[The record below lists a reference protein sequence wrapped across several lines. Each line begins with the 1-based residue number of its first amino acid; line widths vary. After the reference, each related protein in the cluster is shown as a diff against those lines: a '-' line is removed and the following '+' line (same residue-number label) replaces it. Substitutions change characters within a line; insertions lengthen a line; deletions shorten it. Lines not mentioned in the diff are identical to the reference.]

1 MINLESTNMGKVIR
15 LLREEKGMTRG
26 ELSEAVGISESH
38 LKKIEAG
45 ARQPGINT
53 YNKIMEALEVELT
66 VKNEAKTVK
75 GNCVLKAQRILMDC
89 TEEQALY
96 LVNVLEYMAQTLD
109 TIGKL

>member
-15 LLREEKGMTRG
+15 LLREGKGMTRG

-45 ARQPGINT
+45 TRQPGINT
-53 YNKIMEALEVELT
+53 YNKTMEVLEAELV

-75 GNCVLKAQRILMDC
+75 GDCVLKAQRILMDC
-89 TEEQALY
+89 TEDQAMY
-96 LVNVLEYMAQTLD
+96 LVNVLEYMAQMLG
-109 TIGKL
+109 TIGK